1 MDRISALR
9 NVEDALSEF
18 EDGEIDLGSMEIRV
32 RSILR
37 TYATNF
43 EERDTYKASG
53 PPPVDGLIVVANSP
67 SDARERIRNLADGN
81 IERFDIEIVD
91 RQYE

>member
-18 EDGEIDLGSMEIRV
+18 EDGEIDLGSMEVRV

-43 EERDTYKASG
+43 EERDAYKASG
-53 PPPVDGLIVVANSP
+53 PPTVDGLVVVADSP
-67 SDARERIRNLADGN
+67 SDARERIRSLADDTV
-81 IERFDIEIVD
+81 ERFDVQTVD
-91 RQYE
+91 R

>member
-53 PPPVDGLIVVANSP
+53 PPPVDGLIVVADSR
-67 SDARERIRNLADGN
+67 SDARERIQSLLDDTIG
-81 IERFDIEIVD
+81 RFDVETVD
-91 RQYE
+91 QHE

>member
-18 EDGEIDLGSMEIRV
+18 EDGEIDLGTMEIRV

-53 PPPVDGLIVVANSP
+53 PPPVDGLIVVADSP
-67 SDARERIRNLADGN
+67 SDARERIHSLVDDS
-81 IERFDIEIVD
+81 IDRFDVETVD
-91 RQYE
+91 GHG

>member
-18 EDGEIDLGSMEIRV
+18 EDGEIDLGTMEVRV

-37 TYATNF
+37 TYATEF
-43 EERDTYKASG
+43 EQRDAYKAIG
-53 PPPVDGLIVVANSP
+53 PPPVDGLIVVADSP
-67 SDARERIRNLADGN
+67 SDAREQIHELAD
-81 IERFDIEIVD
+81 ITVDRFDIETVD
-91 RQYE
+91 G

>member
-18 EDGEIDLGSMEIRV
+18 EDGEIDLGSMEVRV

-43 EERDTYKASG
+43 EERDAYKASG
-53 PPPVDGLIVVANSP
+53 PPPVDGLVVVADSP
-67 SDARERIRNLADGN
+67 GDARERIRSLADDTV
-81 IERFDIEIVD
+81 ERFDVQTVD
-91 RQYE
+91 R

>member
-53 PPPVDGLIVVANSP
+53 PPPVDGLIVVADSR
-67 SDARERIRNLADGN
+67 SDARERIRSLLDDTIG
-81 IERFDIEIVD
+81 RFDVETVD
-91 RQYE
+91 QHE